1 MMTSSCLG
9 AKPCQYEHSRAPP
22 FFPEAIFWIVKSIR
36 ANPSHHSKYV
46 ISQYLRFFLLSFF
59 PKVTTT
65 RWNCFLFL
73 MMCCFIGMRT
83 VWLGCPHHFQLRIR
97 LAFNFSFYF
106 SSPNKCTISVYY
118 YAWSFISSILCLW
131 LYLFPLVASKHL
143 TTGFIIFSAFKIG
156 YCLLLSGTEP

>member
-1 MMTSSCLG
+1 M
-9 AKPCQYEHSRAPP
+9 PSRAKQTL
-22 FFPEAIFWIVKSIR
+22 AKIR
-36 ANPSHHSKYV
+36 H
-46 ISQYLRFFLLSFF
+46 LLSQSEPIQAEELHAWCMYPPPQIQSLPILEILFVVLF

-97 LAFNFSFYF
+97 LAFNFSFCF
-106 SSPNKCTISVYY
+106 FSPNKCTISVYY
-118 YAWSFISSILCLW
+118 YARSFISSMICLW

-143 TTGFIIFSAFKIG
+143 TTGFTIFSAFKIG